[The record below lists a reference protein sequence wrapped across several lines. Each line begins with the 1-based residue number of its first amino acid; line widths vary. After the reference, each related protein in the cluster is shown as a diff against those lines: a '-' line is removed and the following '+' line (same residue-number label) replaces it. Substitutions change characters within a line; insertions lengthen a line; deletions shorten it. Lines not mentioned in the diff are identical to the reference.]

1 MPRLAHDERRLGR
14 LRPAGDEDVQPDD
27 DASVDQPVDIYVR
40 RGDLEF
46 RDLVPDAGVA
56 ATPLA
61 ETSRQRW
68 QHALPPDDRAR
79 TTTADVGVTVALLS
93 DKDGSVAR
101 AFGSPKAFSRSIRP
115 VKRTTFVIGTDRLIL
130 DVINS
135 ETHMHI
141 HADRALSHA

>member
-1 MPRLAHDERRLGR
+1 MTSVVLAACVPPETRMFS
-14 LRPAGDEDVQPDD
+14 QTTTQ
-27 DASVDQPVDIYVR
+27 ASTSQSTSTSVEAISS
-40 RGDLEF
+40 F
-46 RDLVPDAGVA
+46 ATSSPDAGVA

-115 VKRTTFVIGTDRLIL
+115 VMRTTFVIGTDRLIL